1 MASSQSY
8 ADFERV
14 SSVAGGWF
22 CNGIRGRIPKFSSS
36 QRMLLISQDYNTHL
50 SKVRAFLA
58 QPSTITSPNHSSNVS
73 QCEKALQEAKQC
85 IHAMRGLAEI
95 EGDPFKS
102 EDAKRKLAEIVP
114 LENELQSRKG
124 GGGGWKNMGMN
135 ASSNGRTP
143 DENYL
148 FGNRRGYAPPSMGEN
163 DVEYGD
169 MSLMEPLTEVERRMR
184 DSEHLLRES
193 QA

>member
-1 MASSQSY
+1 MASCEISQLLNLST
-8 ADFERV
+8 E
-14 SSVAGGWF
+14 
-22 CNGIRGRIPKFSSS
+22 FSFY
-36 QRMLLISQDYNTHL
+36 RLEIIALQDYNAHL

-58 QPSTITSPNHSSNVS
+58 QPSTISSPNHSTNVS
-73 QCEKALQEAKQC
+73 RCEMALQAAEQC
-85 IHAMRGLAEI
+85 IHAMRGLAEV

-102 EDAKRKLAEIVP
+102 EDAKRKLAEIGP
-114 LENELQSRKG
+114 LQNELQSRKG
-124 GGGGWKNMGMN
+124 GGGGWKSM
-135 ASSNGRTP
+135 STSISNGRTP

-148 FGNRRGYAPPSMGEN
+148 FGNKRGYAPPSMGQN

-169 MSLMEPLTEVERRMR
+169 MSMMEPLTEVERRMR

>member
-8 ADFERV
+8 GDFER
-14 SSVAGGWF
+14 
-22 CNGIRGRIPKFSSS
+22 
-36 QRMLLISQDYNTHL
+36 DYNAHL

-58 QPSTITSPNHSSNVS
+58 QPTTNLNTPQQAANVG

-85 IHAMRGLAEI
+85 IHAMTGLAEI

-102 EDAKRKLAEIVP
+102 EDAKRKLERDIGP
-114 LENELQSRKG
+114 LEEEIRSRKAA
-124 GGGGWKNMGMN
+124 GWKQ
-135 ASSNGRTP
+135 SSGWGATNSTS
-143 DENYL
+143 DQKKL
-148 FGNRRGYAPPSMGEN
+148 FGIKRSYAPPSMGGDN

-169 MSLMEPLTEVERRMR
+169 MSLTAPLTEVERRMR

>member
-1 MASSQSY
+1 
-8 ADFERV
+8 
-14 SSVAGGWF
+14 
-22 CNGIRGRIPKFSSS
+22 
-36 QRMLLISQDYNTHL
+36 
-50 SKVRAFLA
+50 VRAFLA
-58 QPSTITSPNHSSNVS
+58 QPSTITSPNHSSNVA
-73 QCEKALQEAKQC
+73 QCEKALNEAKQC

-102 EDAKRKLAEIVP
+102 EDAKRKLAEIIP
-114 LENELQSRKG
+114 LENEIQSRKS
-124 GGGGWKNMGMN
+124 GGGWKIMSANG
-135 ASSNGRTP
+135 GRTS

-148 FGNRRGYAPPSMGEN
+148 FGNRRGYAPPSMGDN

-169 MSLMEPLTEVERRMR
+169 MSMMEPLTEVERRMR